1 VPHGRAA
8 AGAAARRAG
17 RAGSGILV
25 GREPL
30 DRVAE
35 RLELRK
41 QPQLGGLWIL
51 ARAEEAEVDVKPLVA
66 VGPEEPQLDP
76 ALAFRSS

>member
-1 VPHGRAA
+1 MPHGRAA

-35 RLELRK
+35 CFELSE
-41 QPQLGGLWIL
+41 QPQLGRLRIL
-51 ARAEEAEVDVKPLVA
+51 ACAKEPEVDVEPLVA